1 MGITYFWS
9 YELDMTKMLAA
20 AVLVFSCLSSYGAS
34 PKPKR
39 FPDSEIRSLLS
50 KEGIDD
56 IQSIDQYRFE
66 AHESGLDWFTQ
77 VVEYPKDVGAK
88 TCVEK
93 FHNVVI
99 NSGAT
104 GYTLKERQ
112 DGLTIALMPCSE
124 ARPPHF
130 FANVNISGA
139 YPSAETIGELAN
151 LILSALP
158 RRMSDHRRITFESS
172 EVKKVFNMITQ
183 YDVAAVS
190 AFNTNDSSATILFS
204 AKRAPFSL
212 WVTVSKTIDG
222 TIDVKVSRADELE

>member
-1 MGITYFWS
+1 
-9 YELDMTKMLAA
+9 MLAA

-39 FPDSEIRSLLS
+39 LPDSEIRSLLA

-66 AHESGLDWFTQ
+66 THGSSVDWFTQ
-77 VVEYPKDVGAK
+77 VIEYPKDIGAK

-104 GYTLKERQ
+104 GYTLKDRQ
-112 DGLTIALMPCSE
+112 EGLTIALMPCSE
-124 ARPPHF
+124 ARPPHI
-130 FANVNISGA
+130 FANVNIDGA
-139 YPSAETIGELAN
+139 YPSGETIRELAN

-158 RRMSDHRRITFESS
+158 RQMSDNRQITFESN
-172 EVKKVFNMITQ
+172 EVKKVFNTITQ

-190 AFNTNDSSATILFS
+190 TFNANDSSATILFS
-204 AKRAPFSL
+204 AKGAAFAL
-212 WVTVSKTIDG
+212 WVNVRKTIDG